1 MRGHIID
8 INNLEAFIEFDD
20 SSISS
25 VPIFLIGK
33 SSVGDY
39 VDISSS
45 NIKSSHITLSNYI
58 NPFLNNLY

>member
-8 INNLEAFIEFDD
+8 INNLEAFVEFDD
-20 SSISS
+20 STIAS

-33 SSVGDY
+33 SAIGDY

-45 NIKSSHITLSNYI
+45 NIKSSHITISNYI
-58 NPFLNNLY
+58 SPFLNNLY